1 MKKTIVLGLFAAL
14 VATNASAARTVQYQ
28 LVGGDGGALCE
39 LVTLSQDKDGTAT
52 GGVTGCSLKDP
63 TGGLYGG
70 VRKVSGSSWTVV
82 WREPEIGDPN
92 TQFIAV
98 LDEKNLTF
106 TAFRQSDGTQAY
118 TFLTA
123 GTLEDFTQAVGR
135 SERSLAS
142 IAKTARHAPATGGVD
157 VHYTFAASDGTPFC
171 DGLTLTQNAKSAVG
185 THTASS
191 SCTEGEFAGGNFG
204 HVKAVG
210 SHVWNIVTTGTAFP
224 GADLMYVLDEN
235 AMTWTMYG
243 QQPSSFA
250 AGRQTKGFHF
260 TLLGTGVLLEGDP
273 QGPAR
278 KSTVSAALS
287 K

>member
-1 MKKTIVLGLFAAL
+1 MKKTILLGLFAAL
-14 VATNASAARTVQYQ
+14 VATDASAARAVQYQ
-28 LVGGDGGALCE
+28 LVGDDGSPLCE
-39 LVTLSQDKDGTAT
+39 VVSLDQNRDGTAT
-52 GGVTGCSLKDP
+52 GVVTGCGLKDP

-82 WREPEIGDPN
+82 WREPEFGDPN
-92 TQFIAV
+92 TQFITV

-106 TAFRQSDGTQAY
+106 TTFTQSDGTQAY

-123 GTLEDFTQAVGR
+123 GTLEAFTNAVGR

-157 VHYTFAASDGTPFC
+157 VHYTFAQSDGTPFC
-171 DGLTLTQNAKSAVG
+171 DGLTLTQNAKAAVG

-191 SCTEGEFAGGNFG
+191 SCTEGEFAGGSYG
-204 HVKAVG
+204 HAKVVG
-210 SHVWNIVTTGTAFP
+210 PRVWNIVTTGSGFP

-243 QQPSSFA
+243 QLASGST

-278 KSTVSAALS
+278 VSTVSAALS

>member
-1 MKKTIVLGLFAAL
+1 MKKTILLGLFAAL
-14 VATNASAARTVQYQ
+14 VATNASAGRTVQYQ
-28 LVGGDGGALCE
+28 LLDDTGAPLCE
-39 LVTLSQDKDGTAT
+39 LVTLDQDKDGTAA
-52 GGVTGCSLKDP
+52 GAVTGCLLKDP

-92 TQFIAV
+92 AQYIVV

-106 TAFRQSDGTQAY
+106 TAFTQTDGAQAY

-135 SERSLAS
+135 SGHSLAS

-157 VHYTFAASDGTPFC
+157 VHYTFASSDGTPLC
-171 DGLTLTQNAKSAVG
+171 DGLTLSQSAKLATG

-191 SCTEGEFAGGNFG
+191 SCTEGEFAGGSYG
-204 HVKAVG
+204 HVKTVG
-210 SHVWNIVTTGTAFP
+210 PRVWNIVTTGSGFP

-235 AMTWTMYG
+235 AMTWAMYG
-243 QQPSSFA
+243 QQASSFTS
-250 AGRQTKGFHF
+250 GRQTKGFHF
-260 TLLGTGVLLEGDP
+260 TFLDSGVLLEGDP

-278 KSTVSAALS
+278 VSTVSAALS